1 MYLPKSQFRVEDT
14 YGEEFTDSSGNP
26 YVGKVLRTAS
36 GRVYAGKSIV
46 NIKGILN
53 PVEKQ
58 DLNKI
63 ERPFNDYYGPK
74 ETDYL
79 NGSFIRYF
87 IRDKRNGKF
96 SEVSLP
102 QWKEKRKLRYVTSG
116 KFLWLL
122 TGPVNDGFINGIPY
136 KGAATKNREALQRLE
151 KDYPGISEFFKST
164 SEFVR

>member
-36 GRVYAGKSIV
+36 GRVYAGDSIV
-46 NIKGILN
+46 NNKGILS

-74 ETDYL
+74 EADYV
-79 NGSFIRYF
+79 NGTFIKDWKWTAVKAIPLLEEETTKFPEGTTYKM
-87 IRDKRNGKF
+87 DMKNAQHF
-96 SEVSLP
+96 SE
-102 QWKEKRKLRYVTSG
+102 RDY
-116 KFLWLL
+116 
-122 TGPVNDGFINGIPY
+122 I
-136 KGAATKNREALQRLE
+136 EALDYINMFE
-151 KDYPGISEFFKST
+151 KE
-164 SEFVR
+164 

>member
-36 GRVYAGKSIV
+36 GRVYAGDSIV
-46 NIKGILN
+46 NTKGILN

-63 ERPFNDYYGPK
+63 ERPLNDYYGPK
-74 ETDYL
+74 EADYV
-79 NGSFIRYF
+79 NGTFIRYF

-136 KGAATKNREALQRLE
+136 KGAASKNRETLQELE
-151 KDYPGISEFFKST
+151 KDFTGITTFFKST